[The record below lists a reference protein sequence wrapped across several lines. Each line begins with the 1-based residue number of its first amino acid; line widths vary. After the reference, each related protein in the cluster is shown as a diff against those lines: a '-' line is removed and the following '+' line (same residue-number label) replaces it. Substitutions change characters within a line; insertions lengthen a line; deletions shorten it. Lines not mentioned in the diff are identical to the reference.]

1 MKKSVSFFIIFSF
14 ALASFGQE
22 ALVNQNAE
30 LATLPTQGQQYAY
43 KQSLRAEQLTTT
55 NLSKMAAF
63 LKAINFCD
71 RAANSYGQVS
81 CNSISTSKI
90 DLVFQASADGNSGLV
105 TILANRN
112 MLDNN
117 VLFLT
122 ESNGVFIPDPK
133 NYNQNVSNVMQLK
146 MPIWPIN
153 KFAGFEARSY
163 TGLSTQ
169 NLISIQVLSGKITDS
184 SVEFNLLFKGE
195 KIAEGS
201 MVGCSTL
208 NCGL

>member
-14 ALASFGQE
+14 ALVSFGQE
-22 ALVNQNAE
+22 VLVNQNAE
-30 LATLPTQGQQYAY
+30 SPALPTQGQQYAY
-43 KQSLRAEQLTTT
+43 KQSLRAEQLTAT
-55 NLSKMAAF
+55 NPGKMAAF

-71 RAANSYGQVS
+71 RAANSYGQAS
-81 CNSISTSKI
+81 CNSISPSMV

-117 VLFLT
+117 LL
-122 ESNGVFIPDPK
+122 FIPDLK
-133 NYNQNVSNVMQLK
+133 NYNQNISNVMQLK

-153 KFAGFEARSY
+153 KSAGFEARGY
-163 TGLSTQ
+163 TDLSTR
-169 NLISIQVLSGKITDS
+169 NLISIQVLSEKTTDS
-184 SVEFNLLFKGE
+184 SVEFNLLFNGE

-201 MVGCSTL
+201 MVRCSTL